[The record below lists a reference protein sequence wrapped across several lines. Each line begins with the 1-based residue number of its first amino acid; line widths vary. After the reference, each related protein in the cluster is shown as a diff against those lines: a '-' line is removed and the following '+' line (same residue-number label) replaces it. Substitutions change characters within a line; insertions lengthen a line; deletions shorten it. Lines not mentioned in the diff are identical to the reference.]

1 MTRFLGLEPVMLL
14 LSLLEF
20 DIGILQ
26 RQQQNGLERKVK
38 SYKNDF
44 PLLNFL
50 LKWILLCNLQ
60 HCFKMKRR
68 KKYDLQVL
76 NYLLKRIL
84 PFDCEIGFC
93 VRRQI

>member
-20 DIGILQ
+20 DIGKLH
-26 RQQQNGLERKVK
+26 RLQQNGLEGKVK
-38 SYKNDF
+38 RNKNDF

-50 LKWILLCNLQ
+50 LKWILLCNVQ